1 MSISLGIDVGGTHT
15 DAVLLDARQRIIA
28 HTKQPTS
35 VDVMQG
41 IDQALAALLAL
52 VNVDRGDIRRAMLGT
67 THCTN
72 AIVERKGLQPVA
84 HFRLGAPASLA
95 VPPLSD
101 MPADFRARLP
111 VRLFTLA
118 GGYHYNGDILSALDE
133 SALRQQLQAVKG
145 AVRAVSV
152 CGIFS
157 PVVAEQEQRVAA
169 LAREI
174 LGANTPISLSSEIGS
189 IGLLERENATVL
201 NAALCGIAHTLTEGF
216 RQTLAR
222 QGIIAELFV
231 GQNDGTL
238 MPLQQARTFPIL
250 TIASGPTNSLR
261 GAARLSSL
269 QQALVVD
276 VGGTTTDVGVLCGGF
291 PRQSA
296 MEAEIGGVRTNF
308 RMPDIASIGLG
319 GGSVVT
325 VDADGDIS
333 VGPESVGYALPQRS
347 LVFGGDTLTV
357 TDIAVARG
365 WADIG
370 NAGRVAHLCP
380 SMVAR
385 VAEHYVAMVEKCLA
399 RMNTSQHDMPVILV
413 GGGAALLPMH
423 LKGASE
429 VIRPPYAGVAN
440 ATGVAIAQVS
450 GSVDTIVLPG
460 DESLESCLRRAE
472 HQAREAAIAA
482 GALPETVDIIE
493 LDSLPL
499 GYMPANAIRIRAR
512 AVGTLAPVR

>member
-1 MSISLGIDVGGTHT
+1 MSLSLGIDVGGTHT
-15 DAVLLDARQRIIA
+15 DAVLLDAQQKIIA
-28 HTKQPTS
+28 HTKQHTS
-35 VDVMQG
+35 ADVMQG
-41 IDQALAALLAL
+41 IDQAVTALLAL
-52 VNVDRGDIRRAMLGT
+52 VEVDRGAIRRAMLGT

-95 VPPLSD
+95 VPPLTD

-111 VRLFTLA
+111 ARLFTLA
-118 GGYHYNGDILSALDE
+118 GGYHYDGQIISALDE
-133 SALRQQLQAVKG
+133 QAVRQQLQAVKG
-145 AVRAVSV
+145 QVCAVSV

-174 LGANTPISLSSEIGS
+174 LGAKTPVSLSSEIGS

-201 NAALCGIAHTLTEGF
+201 NAALCGVAHTLTDGF

-222 QGIIAELFV
+222 RGIIAELFF

-238 MPLQQARTFPIL
+238 MPLHQAQMFPIL

-261 GAARLSSL
+261 GAAKLSNL
-269 QQALVVD
+269 PNALVVD
-276 VGGTTTDVGVLCGGF
+276 VGGTTTDVGALCGGF

-296 MEAEIGGVRTNF
+296 MAAEIGGVRTNF

-325 VDADGDIS
+325 LDADGAIS
-333 VGPESVGYALPQRS
+333 VGPESVGYALPQRA

-370 NAGRVAHLCP
+370 DATLVAHLCP
-380 SMVAR
+380 AMVTR

-399 RMNTSQHDMPVILV
+399 RMNTSQSDMPVILV
-413 GGGAALLPMH
+413 GGGAALLTMR

-460 DESLESCLRRAE
+460 DDSLESCLQRAE

-482 GALPETVDIIE
+482 GALPETVAIIE

-512 AVGTLAPVR
+512 AVGTLAPER